1 MKVEWKYEKPLDEIV
16 AEVLRMDNI
25 LESEQAA
32 LMDEIGKEI
41 KKEVRK
47 ILPKTDEN
55 HKHMRDD
62 IKVSVKG
69 KKQKTGVTG
78 VTVGGGKDTAYKWH
92 ILDDGTRNPN
102 GTVHTP
108 ALHFTSKA
116 LSAAEPTID
125 RLLIELERKVVK

>member
-1 MKVEWKYEKPLDEIV
+1 MKVEWKYERPLDEIV

-25 LESEQAA
+25 LESEQAT

-69 KKQKTGVTG
+69 KKQNTGVTG
-78 VTVGGGKDTAYKWH
+78 VVVGGGKDTAYKWH
-92 ILDDGTRNPN
+92 ILDDGTRNPD